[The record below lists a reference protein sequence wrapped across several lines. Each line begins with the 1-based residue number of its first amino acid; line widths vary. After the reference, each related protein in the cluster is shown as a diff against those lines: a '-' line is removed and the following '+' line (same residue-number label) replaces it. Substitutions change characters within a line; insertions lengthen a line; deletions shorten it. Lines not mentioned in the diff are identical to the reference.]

1 MIHKT
6 ILYIL
11 GKSIPND
18 QGNFAKWLYGTMP
31 TCKEGNGLQC
41 AANQYSVASPGS
53 GKTSLSLEKYIL
65 RIYK

>member
-1 MIHKT
+1 MIYLERIVHKT
-6 ILYIL
+6 ILYSP

-41 AANQYSVASPGS
+41 AANQYGVSQGPGS
-53 GKTSLSLEKYIL
+53 GEKQVL
-65 RIYK
+65 V